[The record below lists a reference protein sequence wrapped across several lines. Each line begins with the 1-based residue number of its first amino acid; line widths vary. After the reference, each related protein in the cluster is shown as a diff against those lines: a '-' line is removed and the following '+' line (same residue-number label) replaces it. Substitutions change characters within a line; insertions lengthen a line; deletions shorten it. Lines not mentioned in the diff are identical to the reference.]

1 MDALIIWLMLVNV
14 MSQSAFSL
22 MAPFYP
28 DMAKDS
34 KGLSSTLVGMVMS
47 SFSVSFVIVSFFV
60 GMKIS
65 KLGRRLVLYT
75 GIIGQGISMIGFG

>member
-1 MDALIIWLMLVNV
+1 
-14 MSQSAFSL
+14 

-28 DMAKDS
+28 DMAKDN

>member
-1 MDALIIWLMLVNV
+1 

-28 DMAKDS
+28 DMAKDQ

-47 SFSVSFVIVSFFV
+47 SFSVSFVVVSFFV

-65 KLGRRLVLYT
+65 KLGRRLVLYV